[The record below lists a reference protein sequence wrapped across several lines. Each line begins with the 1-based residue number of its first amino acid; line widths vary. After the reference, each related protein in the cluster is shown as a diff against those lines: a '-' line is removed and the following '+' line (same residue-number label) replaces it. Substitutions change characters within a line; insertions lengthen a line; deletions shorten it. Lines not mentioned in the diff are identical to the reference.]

1 MPPTPYVADTL
12 PVGPKFEPVRV
23 TTVLPTVVGI
33 EDPPVNAEITGGVYD
48 TVPTDC
54 ALA

>member
-12 PVGPKFEPVRV
+12 PVGPKFVPVSV
-23 TTVLPTVVGI
+23 KTVLPTVGI
-33 EDPPVNAEITGGVYD
+33 EEPPVNAEIAGGVYD
-48 TVPTDC
+48 AVPADC